1 MRNARSH
8 HLKHP
13 MPGPLSGVRVL
24 DLTTVVMGPFA
35 AQILAELGAD
45 VIKIEPHEGD
55 NMRHAGPM
63 RNAGMGYMFLNLN
76 RGKRGIVLD
85 LKRPE
90 GRGALMRLA
99 ARADVLIYNVRPQAM
114 ARLGLSYEDVR
125 TANPRI
131 VYVGAYGYSQ
141 RGPYAA
147 KAAYDDLIQGAA
159 AIPWLASRNGEA
171 PRYAPVNLAD
181 RLTGLHA
188 VYAVTSALFHR
199 ERSGEG
205 QEVEVPMFESV
216 AHFVLGDH
224 SAGLT
229 YDPPIAEPGYA
240 RLLARRPY
248 ATRDGY
254 ICVLVYNDKQW
265 KSFFDAIGRPDMMA
279 DERYSSQGNR
289 ARHIADIYDV
299 LADLIKTRTTAE
311 WTALFEKADLPVSAM
326 NSIEDLVHDPHL
338 AASGFFATENH
349 PTEGKLFAPRTPTH
363 WAKSQPEPL
372 RPAPRLGEHSA
383 QVLREAGYS
392 DAEIAELARLNV
404 TLLAP

>member
-1 MRNARSH
+1 
-8 HLKHP
+8 
-13 MPGPLSGVRVL
+13 MPGPLIGVKII

-35 AQILAELGAD
+35 TQILAELGAD

-63 RNAGMGYMFLNLN
+63 KSTGMGYMFLNLN

-85 LKRPE
+85 LKQPE
-90 GRGALMRLA
+90 GRQALMRLLPST
-99 ARADVLIYNVRPQAM
+99 DVLIYNVRPQAM
-114 ARLGLSYEDVR
+114 ARLGLSYEAVR
-125 TANPRI
+125 EVNPRI
-131 VYVGAYGYSQ
+131 LYVGAYGYSQ

-159 AIPWLASRNGEA
+159 GVPWLASRNGAEA

-181 RLTGLHA
+181 RITGLHA

-199 ERSGEG
+199 ERTGGG
-205 QEVEVPMFESV
+205 QAVEVPMFESV

-229 YDPPIAEPGYA
+229 YDPPIADPGYA

-265 KSFFDAIGRPDMMA
+265 NSFFDAIGRPEMMSDA
-279 DERYSSQGNR
+279 RYSSQANR
-289 ARHIADIYDV
+289 AKHIAEIYDA
-299 LADLIKTRTTAE
+299 LADLLKTRTTAE
-311 WTALFEKADLPVSAM
+311 WRALLEKADIPVSAM
-326 NSIEDLVHDPHL
+326 NSIEDVVHDPHL
-338 AASGFFATENH
+338 SASGFFAKERH
-349 PTEGKLFAPRTPTH
+349 PTEGDLLAPRTPTN
-363 WAKSQPEPL
+363 WSESQPDAP
-372 RPAPRLGEHSA
+372 RPAPRLGEHSRE
-383 QVLREAGYS
+383 VLREAGYS
-392 DAEIAELARLNV
+392 ESEISELARSGV
-404 TLLAP
+404 TLLPS

>member
-1 MRNARSH
+1 
-8 HLKHP
+8 
-13 MPGPLSGVRVL
+13 MPGPLSGVKVL

-35 AQILAELGAD
+35 TQLLAELGAD

-63 RNAGMGYMFLNLN
+63 RSPGMGYLFLNLN

-90 GRGALMRLA
+90 GHDAVRRLLP
-99 ARADVLIYNVRPQAM
+99 RTDVLIYNVRPQAM
-114 ARLGLSYEDVR
+114 ARLGLAYEDVR
-125 TANPRI
+125 AVNPRI
-131 VYVGAYGYSQ
+131 LYVGTYGYSQ

-147 KAAYDDLIQGAA
+147 KAAYDDLIQGGCGV
-159 AIPWLASRNGEA
+159 PWLASRNGTEA

-188 VYAVTSALFHR
+188 VYAVTAALFQR
-199 ERSGEG
+199 ERSGQG
-205 QEVEVPMFESV
+205 QAVEVPMFESV

-229 YDPPIAEPGYA
+229 YDPPIADSGYA

-248 ATRDGY
+248 ATRDGF

-265 KSFFDAIGRPDMMA
+265 KSFCEAIGRPEMMS
-279 DERYSSQGNR
+279 DHRYSSQAAR
-289 ARHIADIYDV
+289 AKYIPEIYDA
-299 LADLIKTRTTAE
+299 LAELMRTRTTAE
-311 WTALFEKADLPVSAM
+311 WTDLLERADIPVARM
-326 NSIEDLVHDPHL
+326 NSIADVVHDPHL

-349 PTEGKLFAPRTPTH
+349 PTEGKLLAPRTPTD
-363 WAKSQPEPL
+363 WSASPPGVPE
-372 RPAPRLGEHSA
+372 PAPRLGQHSA
-383 QVLREAGYS
+383 EVLREAGYTN
-392 DAEIAELARLNV
+392 DEITELARRGV
-404 TLLAP
+404 TLLAG

>member
-1 MRNARSH
+1 V
-8 HLKHP
+8 K
-13 MPGPLSGVRVL
+13 VI

-35 AQILAELGAD
+35 TQILAELGAD

-63 RNAGMGYMFLNLN
+63 RSVGMGYMFLNLN

-85 LKRPE
+85 LKQTE
-90 GRGALMRLA
+90 GREALMRLVPGT
-99 ARADVLIYNVRPQAM
+99 DVLVYNVRPQAM
-114 ARLGLSYEDVR
+114 ARLGLSYDAVR
-125 TANPRI
+125 EVNPRI
-131 VYVGAYGYSQ
+131 LYVGAYGYSQ

-147 KAAYDDLIQGAA
+147 KAAYDDLIQGASGV
-159 AIPWLASRNGEA
+159 PWLTSRNGASA

-199 ERSGEG
+199 ERTG
-205 QEVEVPMFESV
+205 QGQSVEVPMFESV

-229 YDPPIAEPGYA
+229 YDPPIADSGYA

-248 ATRDGY
+248 PTRDGY

-265 KSFFDAIGRPDMMA
+265 KSFFEAIGRPEMMR
-279 DERYSSQGNR
+279 DSRYSSQANR
-289 ARHIADIYDV
+289 AKHIGEIYDA
-299 LADLIKTRTTAE
+299 LADLMKTRTTVE
-311 WTALFEKADLPVSAM
+311 WTALLEKADIPVSSM
-326 NSIEDLVHDPHL
+326 NSIEDVVHDPHL
-338 AASGFFATENH
+338 AAGGFFGTENH
-349 PTEGKLFAPRTPTH
+349 PTEGKLLAPRTPTD
-363 WAKSQPEPL
+363 WSESQPGAP

-383 QVLREAGYS
+383 EVLREAGYS
-392 DAEIAELARLNV
+392 DGEIAELARRGV